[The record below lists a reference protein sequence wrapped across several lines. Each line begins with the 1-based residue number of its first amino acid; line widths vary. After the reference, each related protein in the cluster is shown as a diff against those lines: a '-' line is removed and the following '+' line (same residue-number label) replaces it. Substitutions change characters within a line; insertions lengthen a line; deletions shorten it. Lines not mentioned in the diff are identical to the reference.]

1 RDHGLKTKLMAWTDI
16 ADTDSPSSYGLSDVV
31 ARTGRISDRDDE
43 PLALWHAHMLL
54 MLHHLIHHHLL
65 HTHVPVHHVLMLL
78 HLLRRHLGVVAAHL
92 IPAHHVAPT
101 HHLTV
106 THHVATAHHLTV
118 THHVTALHAPSA
130 APHHSAA
137 THSVHHVHSLLHHGL
152 VLLHQFLT
160 LCRAGS
166 FLNLAHLL
174 LHFFQ
179 VFLCLC
185 HLLIKLL
192 NAHWLLLSLAGGAG
206 VLLRKG

>member
-1 RDHGLKTKLMAWTDI
+1 MRLRKQGGFS
-16 ADTDSPSSYGLSDVV
+16 DS
-31 ARTGRISDRDDE
+31 DDE

-92 IPAHHVAPT
+92 IPAHH
-101 HHLTV
+101 LTV

-137 THSVHHVHSLLHHGL
+137 THSVHHEHTLLHHGL

-160 LCRAGS
+160 LCRVAS

-179 VFLCLC
+179 VFFATVSLSA
-185 HLLIKLL
+185 HTAPIKDLTKDGQYVIMDNIGINL
-192 NAHWLLLSLAGGAG
+192 NIPSIPTITA
-206 VLLRKG
+206 VTT